1 VGRGDDGRAPGGR
14 GLAATTIATGAPG
27 WVELVERK
35 NIGHPNMI
43 CDALLETIV
52 HALGRMHRGL
62 HQALGVGIPESD
74 YPKLATLEGCG
85 EHLAPLAAS
94 PPNQEGLR

>member
-1 VGRGDDGRAPGGR
+1 MGRGDDGRALGGR
-14 GLAATTIATGAPG
+14 GLAATTIATGATG

-35 NIGHPNMI
+35 HIGHPNVI
-43 CDALLETIV
+43 CDALLEAIV

-74 YPKLATLEGCG
+74 YPKLATLEGCV
-85 EHLAPLAAS
+85 EHLALLAGT
-94 PPNQEGLR
+94 PPNKEKVR

>member
-1 VGRGDDGRAPGGR
+1 MMGERLVAEALTATPI
-14 GLAATTIATGAPG
+14 AAG
-27 WVELVERK
+27 WVELGERK
-35 NIGHPNMI
+35 NIGDPNMSY
-43 CDALLETIV
+43 DALLEAIF
-52 HALGRMHRGL
+52 HALGRMHLGL

-94 PPNQEGLR
+94 PPNMEELR